1 MEDEDAPLNIRS
13 YEADVAPAGE
23 GGDLPLVFRTPEE
36 KAPTPRTWGETAS
49 GYGKTLKAGLAQ
61 NIPALV
67 GVPGSVETFAVK
79 DVPNFLKGVG
89 AGIGEKADVISPQRA
104 EEIRQAPLPWLRDT
118 SGAPEWFKPEYAAPI
133 TSLPTY
139 KGVKEAV
146 KALGEKTGRPEMAY
160 EPQTPGEKVLG
171 AAIEGGVQ
179 SIPGAARTIA
189 GRVISGATA
198 GAASEFAGGMSEGQ
212 ENEPFAR
219 LAGALGGGYA
229 GSKFAN
235 ALLPATVGRME
246 IADALADDLRKG
258 LSPMTL
264 EQAREAAAAGHPIT
278 IVDIAGPATLKK
290 LSTYANMSPDAQTRA
305 GVFNKFIVDRAV
317 DAGSRVGEDVRG
329 VMGVKTLDAD
339 ALQRL
344 NESAGANTR
353 NALYGALKN
362 HPAADA
368 VPTTRFSPRLLDDE
382 NFTNA
387 YNSAM
392 SNAPKLPDTYK
403 IKTPEIIP
411 GKPAVAPVETRWEA
425 TNRGLKEV
433 PGSPGSAAIAERE
446 IPGNMAFMQ
455 QVDMELGDMIKKAVR
470 AGDKQLAAGMKGS
483 QDRLRDE
490 LDKAMLAGG
499 SNRTYRETV
508 GQARKTFVAEEAP
521 QAGYEFATSL
531 INSRK
536 NPFKR
541 GDVRAEFDAMDD
553 ANKEFLRLGV
563 AARIQDAA
571 ESGELGKL
579 AKKFSGDK
587 AFQADMQHVLGPEK
601 YSQIMGSV
609 LRENVIHNADTIGF
623 IVSKM
628 HPTQAGA
635 AGAGLMAGADIIK
648 SIVYGPGA
656 MEALGQ
662 ASFGN
667 KAMLGALV
675 GMGIQAGS
683 SMAERRVADRV
694 LPLVFSKDPKDAIKL
709 GELATSYPM
718 VEQFINR
725 LTVSMNTALQGM
737 QRSLDNQ
744 DKAKKAKASG
754 QAHGGRIERRA
765 GGRAVRDHHADAE
778 RLVVLAEKAKKE
790 HSRQTEPLLKSDDS
804 MIAKALEVSNRHI

>member
-1 MEDEDAPLNIRS
+1 M
-13 YEADVAPAGE
+13 
-23 GGDLPLVFRTPEE
+23 FRTPEE

-61 NIPALV
+61 NVPALA

-104 EEIRQAPLPWLRDT
+104 EEIRQAPLPWIRKDE
-118 SGAPEWFKPEYAAPI
+118 SRPEWMKEEYAAPI

-146 KALGEKTGRPEMAY
+146 KHLATQTGRPDLAY

-317 DAGSRVGEDVRG
+317 DAGARVGEDVRG

-344 NESAGANTR
+344 NESAGATTR
-353 NALYGALKN
+353 NALYSALKN

-368 VPTTRFSPRLLDDE
+368 VPTVGFSPKLLNDD

-387 YNSAM
+387 YNAAM
-392 SNAPKLPDTYK
+392 SNSPKLPDTFK

-411 GKPAVAPVETRWEA
+411 GKPKVDPIDSRWEQ
-425 TNRGLKEV
+425 TPQGLKEV

-455 QVDMELGDMIKKAVR
+455 QVDMELGDMIKKATR
-470 AGDKQLAAGMKGS
+470 ASDSQLAAGMKS
-483 QDRLRDE
+483 TQNRLRDE

-601 YSQIMGSV
+601 YNQMMGSV

-623 IVSKM
+623 ITSKM
-628 HPTQAGA
+628 HPGQA
-635 AGAGLMAGADIIK
+635 AGAGASVVAGGDILR
-648 SIVYGPGA
+648 SMVYGPGA

-667 KAMLGALV
+667 KAILGALA
-675 GMGIQAGS
+675 GMGIQVGS
-683 SMAERRVADRV
+683 SLAERRVADRV

-718 VEQFINR
+718 VEQFVNR

-744 DKAKKAKASG
+744 DKAKKVKAPG
-754 QAHGGRIERRA
+754 QAQGGRIERRA
-765 GGRAVRDHHADAE
+765 GGRAVRDHHADAD

>member
-13 YEADVAPAGE
+13 YEVDVAPAGSGE
-23 GGDLPLVFRTPEE
+23 DLPLAFRTPEE
-36 KAPTPRTWGETAS
+36 KTPTPRTWGETAS
-49 GYGKTLKAGLAQ
+49 GYGKTLKSGLYQ
-61 NIPALV
+61 NLPPVAAVLPV
-67 GVPGSVETFAVK
+67 LGSVETGIK
-79 DVPNFLKGVG
+79 DVLQFGRNVGV
-89 AGIGEKADVISPQRA
+89 GIGEKADIISPKRA
-104 EEIRQAPLPWLRDT
+104 EEIRQTPMGRDT
-118 SGAPEWFKPEYAAPI
+118 SGAPEWFKPEYAGPW
-133 TSLPTY
+133 TGLPTV
-139 KGVKEAV
+139 KGVKEGLKHYAI
-146 KALGEKTGRPEMAY
+146 KTGRPELAY
-160 EPQTPGEKVLG
+160 EPETRGEKILG

-179 SIPGAARTIA
+179 AIPGAARTIA
-189 GRVISGATA
+189 GRVMSGTAA

-264 EQAREAAAAGHPIT
+264 DQAKEAAAAGHPIT

-305 GVFNKFIVDRAV
+305 GVFNKFILGRSTE
-317 DAGSRVGEDVRG
+317 AGSRVGEDVRG
-329 VMGVKTLDAD
+329 VMGVKTLDAG

-344 NESAGANTR
+344 NESAGATTR
-353 NALYGALKN
+353 NALYSALKN

-368 VPTTRFSPRLLDDE
+368 VPTTSFSPKLLSDD

-387 YNSAM
+387 YNAAM
-392 SNAPKLPDTYK
+392 NNAPKLPDTFK

-411 GKPAVAPVETRWEA
+411 GKPAVPAVESRWEQ
-425 TNRGLKEV
+425 TPQGLKEV
-433 PGSPGSAAIAERE
+433 PGSSGSAAVAERE

-455 QVDMELGDMIKKAVR
+455 QVDMELGDMIKKAIR
-470 AGDKQLAAGMKGS
+470 ASDSQLAAGMKS
-483 QDRLRDE
+483 TQNRLRDE
-490 LDKAMLAGG
+490 LDKAMLSGG

-521 QAGYEFATSL
+521 QAGYDFATSL

-536 NPFKR
+536 NPFTR
-541 GDVRAEFDAMDD
+541 SDVRAEFDAMDD

-579 AKKFSGDK
+579 AKRFSDNK
-587 AFQADMQHVLGPEK
+587 AFQADMQHILGPEK
-601 YSQIMGSV
+601 YNQIMGSV
-609 LRENVIHNADTIGF
+609 LRENIIHNADTIGF

-635 AGAGLMAGADIIK
+635 AGAGLMAGGDIIK
-648 SIVYGPGA
+648 SMVYGPGA

-667 KAMLGALV
+667 KAMLGALA

-744 DKAKKAKASG
+744 DKAKKDKTPG

-778 RLVVLAEKAKKE
+778 RLVALAEKAKKE

-804 MIAKALEVSNRHI
+804 MIAKALELSNRHI

>member
-13 YEADVAPAGE
+13 YEADVAPAG
-23 GGDLPLVFRTPEE
+23 GGEDLPLVFRTPETKE
-36 KAPTPRTWGETAS
+36 PTPRTWGETAT
-49 GYGKTLKAGLAQ
+49 GYGKTIKSGLAQ
-61 NIPALV
+61 NVPALV
-67 GVPGSVETFAVK
+67 GVPGSVEEFAVK
-79 DVPNFLKGVG
+79 DVPQFLKGVG
-89 AGIGEKADVISPQRA
+89 AGIGEKADIISPKRA
-104 EEIRQAPLPWLRDT
+104 EEIRQAPLPWIREE
-118 SGAPEWFKPEYAAPI
+118 GEKRYAPF

-139 KGVKEAV
+139 KGVKETV
-146 KALGEKTGRPEMAY
+146 KDLARQTGRPEFAY
-160 EPQTPGEKVLG
+160 EPETRGEKVLG

-179 SIPGAARTIA
+179 AVPGAARTIA
-189 GRVISGATA
+189 GRVISGTTA

-264 EQAREAAAAGHPIT
+264 EQAKEAAAAGHPIT
-278 IVDIAGPATLKK
+278 IVDIAGPATLKR

-305 GVFNKFIVDRAV
+305 GVFNKFIIDRSV
-317 DAGSRVGEDVRG
+317 DAGARVGEDVRG

-344 NESAGANTR
+344 NESAGATTR
-353 NALYGALKN
+353 NTLYGALKN

-368 VPTTRFSPRLLDDE
+368 VPTTGFSPKLLNDD

-387 YNSAM
+387 YNAAM
-392 SNAPKLPDTYK
+392 NNAPKLPDTFK

-411 GKPAVAPVETRWEA
+411 GKPAVDKVETKWEQ
-425 TNRGLKEV
+425 TPQGFKEV
-433 PGSPGSAAIAERE
+433 PGSSGSAAIPERE

-490 LDKAMLAGG
+490 LDKVMLAGG
-499 SNRTYRETV
+499 SNRNYRETV

-601 YSQIMGSV
+601 YNQMMGSV

-623 IVSKM
+623 IASKM
-628 HPTQAGA
+628 HPGQA
-635 AGAGLMAGADIIK
+635 AGAGAGIMAGGDILK
-648 SIVYGPGA
+648 SMVYGPGA

-667 KAMLGALV
+667 KAILGALA
-675 GMGIQAGS
+675 GMGIQMGS
-683 SMAERRVADRV
+683 SLAERRVADRV

-718 VEQFINR
+718 VEQFVNR

-737 QRSLDNQ
+737 QRSLENQ
-744 DKAKKAKASG
+744 DKAKKAN
-754 QAHGGRIERRA
+754 GGRIERRA

-790 HSRQTEPLLKSDDS
+790 HSRQTEPLLQSDDS
-804 MIAKALEVSNRHI
+804 VVAKALEVSSRHI